1 MSTESIN
8 LTMSG
13 SRKRRVTD
21 RLASIGV
28 TTGGILVLVALLL
41 IFFYLLYVV
50 KPIFAGASLEPAVS
64 LQVPVKGSTAIL
76 GTDDQNYVG
85 YRYSQ

>member
-41 IFFYLLYVV
+41 IFFYLL
-50 KPIFAGASLEPAVS
+50 
-64 LQVPVKGSTAIL
+64 
-76 GTDDQNYVG
+76 
-85 YRYSQ
+85 

>member
-21 RLASIGV
+21 RLASII
-28 TTGGILVLVALLL
+28 TALS
-41 IFFYLLYVV
+41 FVV
-50 KPIFAGASLEPAVS
+50 ISAFSLASE
-64 LQVPVKGSTAIL
+64 
-76 GTDDQNYVG
+76 
-85 YRYSQ
+85 